1 MKSPGNSRLA
11 ERDNMIAS
19 IEGIVSQ
26 LLDDSIVVNVS
37 GIGFRVFVPSN
48 VSRDVELHHVI
59 ALFTYLVVKE
69 DSLTLFGFDSIEERD
84 MFVLLL
90 SANGVGP
97 RTALAIL
104 STLSLDIVSNAVIQE
119 QADVFSRVSGVGK
132 KTAQSIVLQLQG
144 KVKKGLG
151 SPLSAIRDV
160 DSDVID
166 ALISLGYSVVE
177 AQTALQMIPKD
188 APDDLESRLRL
199 ALQYFS

>member
-1 MKSPGNSRLA
+1 
-11 ERDNMIAS
+11 MIAS
-19 IEGIVSQ
+19 IEGNVSQ
-26 LLDDSIVVNVS
+26 ILEDSIVVNVS

-69 DSLTLFGFDSIEERD
+69 DALTLFGFESIEERD
-84 MFVLLL
+84 MFVMLLG
-90 SANGVGP
+90 ANGVGP

-119 QADVFSRVSGVGK
+119 QPDVFSRVSGVGK

-144 KVKKGLG
+144 KVIKGSA

-166 ALISLGYSVVE
+166 ALTSLGYSVVE

-188 APDDLESRLRL
+188 APEDIESRIRL

>member
-1 MKSPGNSRLA
+1 
-11 ERDNMIAS
+11 MIAS
-19 IEGIVSQ
+19 IEGNVSQ
-26 LLDDSIVVNVS
+26 ILEDSIVVNVS

-69 DSLTLFGFDSIEERD
+69 DALTLFGFESIEERD
-84 MFVLLL
+84 MFVMLLG
-90 SANGVGP
+90 ANGVGP

-119 QADVFSRVSGVGK
+119 QPDVFSRVSGVGK

-144 KVKKGLG
+144 KVKKGST

-166 ALISLGYSVVE
+166 ALTSLGYSVVE

-188 APDDLESRLRL
+188 APEDIESRIRL

>member
-1 MKSPGNSRLA
+1 
-11 ERDNMIAS
+11 MIAS
-19 IEGIVSQ
+19 IEGNVTQ
-26 LLDDSIVVNVS
+26 VLEDSIVVNVS

-48 VSRDVELHHVI
+48 VSRDAELHHVI
-59 ALFTYLVVKE
+59 ALYTYLVVKE
-69 DSLTLFGFDSIEERD
+69 ESLTLFGFDSIAERE

-119 QADVFSRVSGVGK
+119 QPDIFSRVSGVGK

-144 KVKKGLG
+144 KVKKGSG
-151 SPLSAIRDV
+151 SLLSTIRDM
-160 DSDVID
+160 DSDVIA
-166 ALISLGYSVVE
+166 ALTSLGYSVVE

-188 APDDLESRLRL
+188 APEDIESRIRL

>member
-1 MKSPGNSRLA
+1 M
-11 ERDNMIAS
+11 NMIAS
-19 IEGIVSQ
+19 IEGNVTQI
-26 LLDDSIVVNVS
+26 LEDSVVVNVS
-37 GIGFRVFVPSN
+37 GIGFRVFVPTSVN
-48 VSRDVELHHVI
+48 RDVELHHVI

-104 STLSLDIVSNAVIQE
+104 STLSLEIVSNAVIQE
-119 QADVFSRVSGVGK
+119 QPDIFSRVSGVGK

-144 KVKKGLG
+144 KVKKGSG
-151 SPLSAIRDV
+151 SPLSTIRDV
-160 DSDVID
+160 DSDVIA
-166 ALISLGYSVVE
+166 ALTSLGYSVVE

-188 APDDLESRLRL
+188 APEDIESRIRL